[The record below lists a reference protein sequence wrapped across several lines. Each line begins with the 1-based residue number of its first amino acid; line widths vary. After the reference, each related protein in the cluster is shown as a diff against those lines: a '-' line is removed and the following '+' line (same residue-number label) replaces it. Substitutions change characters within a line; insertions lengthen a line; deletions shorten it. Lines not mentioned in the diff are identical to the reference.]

1 VRRCTPRTDKKT
13 REFTDPD
20 EAAVR
25 RWGSGRGRAPAGG
38 ATALAVATAADR
50 LLAQVHR
57 ALGDDRFD
65 ELFAADAGL
74 SQRESVA
81 AVGRERGV
89 G

>member
-1 VRRCTPRTDKKT
+1 LPRQQTD
-13 REFTDPD
+13 
-20 EAAVR
+20 
-25 RWGSGRGRAPAGG
+25 
-38 ATALAVATAADR
+38 